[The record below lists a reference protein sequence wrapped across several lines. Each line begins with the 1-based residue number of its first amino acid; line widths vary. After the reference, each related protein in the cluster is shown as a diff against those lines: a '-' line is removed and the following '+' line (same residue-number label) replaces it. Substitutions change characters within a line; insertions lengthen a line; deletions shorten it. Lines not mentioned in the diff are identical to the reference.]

1 MYIRSSHMSHVD
13 CNVIISKLP
22 PIIMLE
28 CLQLRYF
35 YSTVVTNACLTG
47 GMDTEIADTVRY
59 ITLLQTLFSTWVISL
74 LYYTSQGSS
83 RRINHGT
90 HVAF

>member
-1 MYIRSSHMSHVD
+1 MSHVD

-59 ITLLQTLFSTWVISL
+59 MTLVQTGFSTSL
-74 LYYTSQGSS
+74 LESVVTLDVIWSISHGSFVMS
-83 RRINHGT
+83 LSPS
-90 HVAF
+90 